1 MNEKENK
8 IFFKDLPKV
17 LQKEFADNFNHFCE
31 TLRTENING
40 KYYIVI
46 DELTQLNTNMIQ
58 SNELRIG
65 NWVKRNE
72 YNAKFIAL
80 SVSGLVA
87 EREDGARYYGAI
99 HALEPIPLT
108 EELIAKCMFS
118 EYEFEDDIFLH
129 DEEDVCVQK
138 SGKVYYPYSF
148 ENSDTIGTPIR
159 YLHQLQNLFFALTGK
174 ELEIKL

>member
-1 MNEKENK
+1 
-8 IFFKDLPKV
+8 
-17 LQKEFADNFNHFCE
+17 
-31 TLRTENING
+31 
-40 KYYIVI
+40 
-46 DELTQLNTNMIQ
+46 MIQ
-58 SNELRIG
+58 PNELRIG
-65 NWVKRNE
+65 NWVYDTINDHIVKIIGIRLENVVCEWGHLKGE
-72 YNAKFIAL
+72 YKCNY
-80 SVSGLVA
+80 
-87 EREDGARYYGAI
+87 EY
-99 HALEPIPLT
+99 LEPIPLN
-108 EELIAKCMFS
+108 EELLAKCMFS

>member
-1 MNEKENK
+1 M
-8 IFFKDLPKV
+8 PKV
-17 LQKEFADNFNHFCE
+17 LQKEFADKFNHFCE
-31 TLRTENING
+31 TLRAENING

-58 SNELRIG
+58 PNELRIG
-65 NWVKRNE
+65 NWVYDSFNDVIVKVIGIRLENVICEWGHLKGE
-72 YNAKFIAL
+72 YKCNY
-80 SVSGLVA
+80 
-87 EREDGARYYGAI
+87 EY
-99 HALEPIPLT
+99 LEPIPLT
-108 EELIAKCMFS
+108 EGLLAKCMFS

-138 SGKVYYPYSF
+138 SYKEYYPYSF

>member
-72 YNAKFIAL
+72 YNAKIIAL

-99 HALEPIPLT
+99 HALVPIPLT
-108 EELIAKCMFS
+108 EELIEKQGWEKVGYYYTDKNGLEIYETNDGWHLHIDDDKCQTT
-118 EYEFEDDIFLH
+118 IAIL
-129 DEEDVCVQK
+129 V
-138 SGKVYYPYSF
+138 
-148 ENSDTIGTPIR
+148 NSV
-159 YLHQLQNLFFALTGK
+159 HELQNAYFVATKK